1 MLNRSRLLRAQE
13 PYDYKKSVFMR
24 NLKTKS
30 KNIKDN
36 RVILFMKHKYLK
48 KIVNAFQI
56 SVIFASTIV
65 TFFESIQNNIR
76 LGETEIKI
84 LAICLST
91 YIAIFTAIY
100 KFIKID
106 DKKEEIYK
114 LLQTFNDIENVIMN
128 KIEKISLLQDRFQDE
143 MKINMRSPYI
153 LNPVYN
159 KISEEEDEDDDH
171 HNNNNNNNN
180 NNININNNNNFSDMS
195 GGNPTSIK
203 TTQPTIDEEENE
215 EDDEEDDKEETEHLY
230 SKDDKITT
238 KKLDRNC
245 VSIDMDNVYKNNT
258 MEIKPLS
265 KSKYPASPTRLDD
278 LQNHVCEPSSPKYYT
293 RQDKNKKLY
302 IDLNENENYKVYVK
316 LLKKYEAEFQEIVRD
331 YENASVDK
339 RILTANTFFDTL
351 LSYNE
356 IIYYKGKIVESLLLE
371 NMHKKNRDL
380 IELPLETL
388 EQYKHEMR
396 QLRMQHHRSGIS
408 DDDRHEIEERIEEI
422 MQNTRRL
429 MHDDNDQTYENNFF
443 NNLCL
448 FFSNLCRFC
457 LIMKLYFSLS
467 SRTRKIRRHQKDIKG
482 MYDMESY
489 DSQFMDNMEKS
500 PSCCK
505 KYFSDCCC

>member
-13 PYDYKKSVFMR
+13 PYNYKKSIFMR

-30 KNIKDN
+30 KDIKDN

-65 TFFESIQNNIR
+65 TFFESLQNHIR
-76 LGETEIKI
+76 LGEMEIKI

-128 KIEKISLLQDRFQDE
+128 KIEKINLLQDRFQDE
-143 MKINMRSPYI
+143 LKINMRSPYI

-159 KISEEEDEDDDH
+159 KIIYEDDKEGD
-171 HNNNNNNNN
+171 NNNNN
-180 NNININNNNNFSDMS
+180 DMS
-195 GGNPTSIK
+195 GNNSTNIK
-203 TTQPTIDEEENE
+203 TTQPNIDEGKEDEDEE
-215 EDDEEDDKEETEHLY
+215 EEDDKEETEHLY
-230 SKDDKITT
+230 GKDDKITT
-238 KKLDRNC
+238 KKLDKNC
-245 VSIDMDNVYKNNT
+245 VSIDMDNVCKTNN
-258 MEIKPLS
+258 MEVKPLS
-265 KSKYPASPTRLDD
+265 KNKIPESPTRLDD
-278 LQNHVCEPSSPKYYT
+278 SQNHICKSSSPRYYT
-293 RQDKNKKLY
+293 RQDKKQKLY

-316 LLKKYEAEFQEIVRD
+316 LLKKYEIEFQEIVRD

-339 RILTANTFFDTL
+339 RILSANTFFDTL

-396 QLRMQHHRSGIS
+396 QLRMQQHRDGIS

-429 MHDDNDQTYENNFF
+429 MHDDNDKTYENNFF

-448 FFSNLCRFC
+448 FFSNFCRFC

-489 DSQFMDNMEKS
+489 DSVFMNNMEKG

>member
-13 PYDYKKSVFMR
+13 PYNYKKSVFMR

-30 KNIKDN
+30 KDIKDN

-65 TFFESIQNNIR
+65 TFFESLQNNIR
-76 LGETEIKI
+76 LGEQEIKI

-128 KIEKISLLQDRFQDE
+128 KIEKINLLQDRFLDE

-159 KISEEEDEDDDH
+159 KISDEDDEDDDH
-171 HNNNNNNNN
+171 HNNNNT
-180 NNININNNNNFSDMS
+180 DMS
-195 GGNPTSIK
+195 GTKPTRIK
-203 TTQPTIDEEENE
+203 TTQPTIEEGEEGDEDD

-230 SKDDKITT
+230 SKDDKLTT
-238 KKLDRNC
+238 KKIDKNC
-245 VSIDMDNVYKNNT
+245 VSIDMDNVYRPST
-258 MEIKPLS
+258 MELKPLN
-265 KSKYPASPTRLDD
+265 KDKIPDSPKRLDD
-278 LQNHVCEPSSPKYYT
+278 SQNHVCIPSSPKYYT

-339 RILTANTFFDTL
+339 RILSANTFFDTL

-396 QLRMQHHRSGIS
+396 QLRMQHHRPGIS
-408 DDDRHEIEERIEEI
+408 EDDRHEIEERIEEI

-448 FFSNLCRFC
+448 FFSNFCRFC

>member
-13 PYDYKKSVFMR
+13 PYNYKKSIFMR

-30 KNIKDN
+30 KDIKDN

-65 TFFESIQNNIR
+65 TFFESLQNHIR
-76 LGETEIKI
+76 LGEMEIKI

-128 KIEKISLLQDRFQDE
+128 KIEKINLLQDRFQDE

-159 KISEEEDEDDDH
+159 KIRREDDEEGH
-171 HNNNNNNNN
+171 HNNNNV
-180 NNININNNNNFSDMS
+180 DMS
-195 GGNPTSIK
+195 GNNSTNIR
-203 TTQPTIDEEENE
+203 TTQPNIEEGKEDEDEE
-215 EDDEEDDKEETEHLY
+215 EEDDKEETEHLY
-230 SKDDKITT
+230 GKDDKITT

-245 VSIDMDNVYKNNT
+245 VSIDMDNVYKPST
-258 MEIKPLS
+258 MEVKHIS
-265 KSKYPASPTRLDD
+265 KDKSPTTRATLDD
-278 LQNHVCEPSSPKYYT
+278 SQNHICRPSSPRYYT
-293 RQDKNKKLY
+293 RQDKKQKLY

-316 LLKKYEAEFQEIVRD
+316 LLKKYETEFQEIVEE
-331 YENASVDK
+331 YENESVDK
-339 RILTANTFFDTL
+339 RILSANTFFDTL

-396 QLRMQHHRSGIS
+396 QLRMQQHRPGIG
-408 DDDRHEIEERIEEI
+408 DDDRREIEERIEEI

-448 FFSNLCRFC
+448 FFSNFCRFC

-489 DSQFMDNMEKS
+489 DSDFMDNMEKG
-500 PSCCK
+500 PSFCQ